1 MCPRGSSSPLAIPM
15 SFPGLSYPVF
25 KGIMKKGYKV
35 PTPIQRKVRG
45 GEADAGREV
54 GMANLALLPGL
65 LTSTPCPICHPLLLW
80 PKPHEPA
87 HFTGGE
93 SRARQSRGSTLC
105 LFAT

>member
-1 MCPRGSSSPLAIPM
+1 M
-15 SFPGLSYPVF
+15 F

-45 GEADAGREV
+45 GEADAGWEV

-65 LTSTPCPICHPLLLW
+65 LTSTPSPICHICRPLLLC
-80 PKPHEPA
+80 PKPHKPA
-87 HFTGGE
+87 HFTSGE